1 MLRFIISFIFLVTA
15 CGPSTVSV
23 SDSAGSSPPSP
34 ITWDECSQ
42 DVGDH
47 PCNIELTDQNGNLF
61 SLYENFGKIII
72 LDFSAEWCP
81 PCQSA
86 AAEVQSTQDANS
98 DLVYVT
104 ILIETD
110 EGLPPSTEDC
120 GEWAD
125 RFGITSAP
133 VLAGSRDLIRPEG
146 WPITSWPTFFFITKD
161 MTVNASLKGFGSEHI
176 KTLIEDTRNQ

>member
-1 MLRFIISFIFLVTA
+1 MFRFIISFIFFMTA
-15 CGPSTVSV
+15 CGPSNVVV
-23 SDSAGSSPPSP
+23 SDNGDSSPPSP
-34 ITWDECSQ
+34 ITWDSCSQ
-42 DVGDH
+42 EIGDH
-47 PCNIELTDQNGNLF
+47 PCNVELADQNGDLF
-61 SLYENFGKIII
+61 SLYDNFGKIII

-110 EGLPPSTEDC
+110 EGLPPSEEDC
-120 GEWAD
+120 KEWAD

-133 VLAGSRDLIRPEG
+133 VLAGSRDLIGTEA
-146 WPITSWPTFFFITKD
+146 WPLTSWPTFFFITKD
-161 MTVNASLKGFGSEHI
+161 MTLNASLKGFGSEYI
-176 KTLIEDTRNQ
+176 RMLIEDTRNQ